1 MSAPPEV
8 VFNTATDPDRLAAW
22 LPVPLRIDGNRPAV
36 EMDVMRARWRTGS
49 AERWSAAFQVHP
61 VAAGGAIVRL
71 ELAAELPE
79 DRLAAIADEALAS
92 LARHVADN
100 LTAG

>member
-8 VFNTATDPDRLAAW
+8 VFNTATDPSRATGW
-22 LPVPLRIDGNRPAV
+22 LPTPLRDNGWHPA
-36 EMDVMRARWRTGS
+36 DVGGPLQARWPGSDGWS
-49 AERWSAAFQVHP
+49 AELWIGQID
-61 VAAGGAIVRL
+61 AGGSLVRL
-71 ELAAELPE
+71 ELTADLPE
-79 DRLAAIADEALAS
+79 DRLLTIADEVLAK

>member
-8 VFNTATDPDRLAAW
+8 VFNTATDPDRLAVW
-22 LPVPLRIDGNRPAV
+22 LPTPLRLNCNRPAV
-36 EMDVMRARWRTGS
+36 ETAALHARWRTSS
-49 AERWSAAFQVHP
+49 AERWSAALQVHP

-71 ELAAELPE
+71 ELEAELPQ
-79 DRLAAIADEALAS
+79 DRLAEIADESLAN

>member
-22 LPVPLRIDGNRPAV
+22 LPIPLRADGTRPAV
-36 EMDVMRARWRTGS
+36 ETNALHARWRTAS
-49 AERWSAAFQVHP
+49 AQRWSAAIQVHP
-61 VAAGGAIVRL
+61 IAAGGAVVRL
-71 ELAAELPE
+71 ELEGELPE
-79 DRLAAIADEALAS
+79 DRLAEIAEESLAN